1 MNRRL
6 GRKCRVALL
15 WLLLL
20 AALPT
25 LAVGQVDDDLDL
37 DDLEETDEDRRVA
50 PVAGGQLD
58 TEPYLNEVQVLGG
71 TLYLGFDLPY
81 DGIVEIK
88 LTDENDR
95 RVFHAHFVKK
105 MGVNQIRL
113 SPRIEIDERRT
124 YNYYFQYKGHVIEG
138 QFRYP

>member
-1 MNRRL
+1 MSCPSGWKFL
-6 GRKCRVALL
+6 FV

-20 AALPT
+20 PAW
-25 LAVGQVDDDLDL
+25 AVAQTDDDLDL
-37 DDLEETDEDRRVA
+37 DDLDETEEGRRSV
-50 PVAGGQLD
+50 PVAGGEVD

-81 DGIVEIK
+81 DGVVEIK
-88 LTDENDR
+88 LTDENGR

-113 SPRIEIDERRT
+113 TPRTEIEERRT